1 MKCSMQYRRMDSSR
15 VLLLSGVTLLS
26 ISALMGF
33 VQERHRESP
42 EAFAR
47 WRVVHAGGA
56 AGAVQLIALAAVW
69 SQLTATGWRAM
80 LPLGLVFASWA
91 FFLGPLARAMELP
104 RVSRWLNVAGAIV
117 ALPTYVLL
125 PALLAA

>member
-1 MKCSMQYRRMDSSR
+1 M
-15 VLLLSGVTLLS
+15 LASGVILLS
-26 ISALMGF
+26 ISALLGF
-33 VQERHRESP
+33 IQERHRDSP

-47 WRVVHAGGA
+47 WRVVHAGGG

-69 SQLTATGWRAM
+69 TQFAVTGWRAI

-91 FFLGPLARAMELP
+91 FFLGPLARAMDYP
-104 RVSRWLNVAGAIV
+104 RLSRWVNTAGAVI

-125 PALLAA
+125 PALLTG

>member
-1 MKCSMQYRRMDSSR
+1 MQYRRMDSSR

-26 ISALMGF
+26 ISALLGF

-42 EAFAR
+42 DIFAR

-69 SQLTATGWRAM
+69 HQFDAAGWKAL
-80 LPLGLVFASWA
+80 LPMGLVITSWA
-91 FFLGPLARAMELP
+91 FFLGPLARAMNLP
-104 RVSRWLNVAGAIV
+104 RVSRWVNLAGALV
-117 ALPTYVLL
+117 ALPTYVAL